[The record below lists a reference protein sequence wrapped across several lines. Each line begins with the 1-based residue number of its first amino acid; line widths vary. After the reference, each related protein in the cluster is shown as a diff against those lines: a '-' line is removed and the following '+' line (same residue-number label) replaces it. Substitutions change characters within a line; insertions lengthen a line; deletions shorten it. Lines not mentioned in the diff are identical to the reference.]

1 MKLPNARQARVQ
13 REKITGYLLAE
24 NPESGR
30 GKPGFFARLGFNAE
44 NWRELAD
51 ALKAVAS
58 AHEVTLVEET
68 DFGVKYV
75 IEGSLA
81 TPDGRNPRIRTIWQ
95 IDWGSD
101 RPRLVSA
108 YPLNQER
115 ER

>member
-30 GKPGFFARLGFNAE
+30 GKPGFFARFGFNAE

-51 ALKAVAS
+51 ALKAVA
-58 AHEVTLVEET
+58 AEYDVVEILET
-68 DFGVKYV
+68 SFGMKYV
-75 IEGSLA
+75 IDGQIE
-81 TPDGRNPRIRTIWQ
+81 TPDGRDPYVKTVWQ

-101 RPRLVSA
+101 RPRLISA
-108 YPLNQER
+108 YPLN
-115 ER
+115 